1 MTRRSHRESGFSLAE
16 SLVAVAIIG
25 IMAMVAAPNLQK
37 SIKTSRLNSAT
48 LQLLGALREARAA
61 ASSMQDPHLLA
72 IDANRRITITNT
84 VDGTTLKG
92 HRNEALP
99 PLYSLVQAS
108 GGSGIT
114 FNQDGSS
121 AGDTFTLTGDA
132 MSGGTRETRVIT
144 VYRCG
149 LSRIMP

>member
-1 MTRRSHRESGFSLAE
+1 
-16 SLVAVAIIG
+16 
-25 IMAMVAAPNLQK
+25 
-37 SIKTSRLNSAT
+37 
-48 LQLLGALREARAA
+48 
-61 ASSMQDPHLLA
+61 MQDPHLLA